1 MKKTLFIFLASL
13 FSLHAFNQEKVKPS
27 AKWNFFIEPYLM
39 FPNMDGKVGL
49 GSQPDVSVNANP
61 SDIFN
66 HLQMGAMLNM
76 EASHNKWAISS
87 DFIYMKLSQDVEPSK
102 AISSGE
108 VEMKQY
114 AWELAGL
121 YKVTPWLEAGIGGF
135 LNSIS
140 ALANINV
147 NNIGGGTTNKNAEL
161 TKTWVDPMII
171 ARIKSNPS
179 QKFVYLI
186 RGEIG
191 GFGIASNFAWQL
203 QAYAGYRFSRL
214 FQITGGYRV
223 IGLDYEN
230 GSGEDRFLYDMS
242 TFGPVVRFG
251 FNF

>member
-1 MKKTLFIFLASL
+1 VEESNKYKTMKKSLFIFLSSL
-13 FSLHAFNQEKVKPS
+13 CSLHAFNQESVKS
-27 AKWNFFIEPYLM
+27 SDKWIFFVEPYLM

-49 GSQPDVSVNANP
+49 GSLPDVSVNANP

-66 HLQMGAMLNM
+66 YLQMGAMLNV

-87 DFIYMKLSQDVEPSK
+87 DFIYMKLSQDAEPSK
-102 AISSGE
+102 TISSGE

-140 ALANINV
+140 ASANINV
-147 NNIGGGTTNKNAEL
+147 NNIGGGTTYKSAGL

-179 QKFVYLI
+179 QNLSI
-186 RGEIG
+186 
-191 GFGIASNFAWQL
+191 
-203 QAYAGYRFSRL
+203 
-214 FQITGGYRV
+214 
-223 IGLDYEN
+223 
-230 GSGEDRFLYDMS
+230 
-242 TFGPVVRFG
+242 
-251 FNF
+251 